1 MTNKIYTI
9 YRSKAASFNEAL
21 EEILAAAKGSD
32 NEVIRIVIFGAPE
45 NNTEHAAERSTIE
58 RRCREIFAE
67 KAPIVGYI
75 AQTPLRCRL
84 AAEVTAIDRSDAER
98 VVRHGDYLTIDEEIL
113 SGGIYA
119 PTTMHIGEQARVI
132 FERMDQILKAEGVA
146 TEDIVRQWN
155 YIEQITHLAP
165 EGQHY
170 QLLNDERS
178 RFYSMS
184 EWSNGYPAAT
194 GIGAQTG
201 GLTIMFDAVRGS
213 ANCSKAVDN
222 PLQVSAHAYSQQVL
236 INNCDTHK
244 TTPKFERARYVA
256 ADKGSVYISGTA
268 AIRGEESCRHDVVE
282 QTALTMENIDYLVS
296 RENLAKSGVENPHQM
311 EYSTLRVYLKHR
323 EDLQPVVEWMDEHY
337 PQTDTLYLWAD
348 ICREE
353 LLIEIE
359 GIAVERV

>member
-1 MTNKIYTI
+1 MTNKIYSI

-67 KAPIVGYI
+67 KVPIVGYI

-146 TEDIVRQWN
+146 IEDIVRQWN

-296 RENLAKSGVENPHQM
+296 CENLAKSGVENPQQV